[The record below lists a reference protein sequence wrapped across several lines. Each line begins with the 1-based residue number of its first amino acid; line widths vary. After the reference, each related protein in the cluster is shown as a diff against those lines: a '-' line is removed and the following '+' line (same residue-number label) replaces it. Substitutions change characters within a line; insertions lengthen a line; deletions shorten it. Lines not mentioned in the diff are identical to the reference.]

1 MNDKELEE
9 FKERVEDYREIIY
22 YTEDTSDKLG
32 IDELLLLLAECIG
45 DNKIEEEVGK
55 YVDDYYESLEETS
68 KEFKKLYE
76 KIQELKDELAKHK
89 KSNKERVNKDE
100 NKCTKFI

>member
-22 YTEDTSDKLG
+22 YTEDISDKLG

-45 DNKIEEEVGK
+45 DNKIEKEVGK
-55 YVDDYYESLEETS
+55 YVDDYYESFEETS

-76 KIQELKDELAKHK
+76 KIQELEDELA
-89 KSNKERVNKDE
+89 NYREIRDE
-100 NKCTKFI
+100 NKCTKSI